1 MALTL
6 DDLEMIKVRI
16 LDKTV
21 LQGVKPLEYAPTSVW
36 VASGLAKIS
45 AAYGAALFERYS
57 GRPSKMMTALDY
69 CHKPFLQAL
78 PVLLS
83 LKGHHEDAVNVA
95 KVIVKRSID
104 NSILITGEPE
114 GLAALV
120 LRAGDRPSNIITTN
134 FPERDRR
141 FVNCSSIFML
151 SALTYQVVKQA
162 FRKDF
167 ESICEEQLTL
177 SFSRATE
184 ASHKI
189 TEGITLEDLQ
199 NKQLIILGQGLG
211 SELALPWQ
219 SIFAEA
225 GITTPIFLD
234 IKDYTHGDHLAS
246 VRLNNAMFLVI
257 QQPGLEEICR
267 IFVSRFS
274 SRYIV
279 KLISLE
285 TMGPIQYWENLFYCC
300 NTADALT
307 NILGYGGQR
316 PPKDPVIHGWRGWG
330 CILPKTSTY

>member
-6 DDLEMIKVRI
+6 DDLEMIKARI
-16 LDKTV
+16 LETTV
-21 LQGVKPLEYAPTSVW
+21 LQGVRPLESAHTSVW
-36 VASGLAKIS
+36 VGSGLAKIS
-45 AAYGAALFERYS
+45 AAYGAALCERYS
-57 GRPSKMMTALDY
+57 GHQSRMMTALDY

-83 LKGHHEDAVNVA
+83 LKGHHEDAVSVA
-95 KVIVKRSID
+95 EVIVKRSID

-114 GLAALV
+114 GQAAMALKSSSLSFSIV
-120 LRAGDRPSNIITTN
+120 TASL
-134 FPERDRR
+134 PERDRR

-151 SALTYQVVKQA
+151 SALAYQVVKQA
-162 FRKDF
+162 LGKEFF
-167 ESICEEQLTL
+167 ESISEEQLTL
-177 SFSRATE
+177 SFYKVAE
-184 ASHKI
+184 ASHAI
-189 TEGITLEDLQ
+189 IEGITIEDWQ
-199 NKQLIILGQGLG
+199 NKQLIVLGQGLG

-285 TMGPIQYWENLFYCC
+285 TIGPMRYWENLFYCC
-300 NTADALT
+300 NAADALT
-307 NILGYGGQR
+307 KMLGYGGQR
-316 PPKDPVIHGWRGWG
+316 PPKDPVVHGWRGWG
-330 CILPKTSTY
+330 CIMP